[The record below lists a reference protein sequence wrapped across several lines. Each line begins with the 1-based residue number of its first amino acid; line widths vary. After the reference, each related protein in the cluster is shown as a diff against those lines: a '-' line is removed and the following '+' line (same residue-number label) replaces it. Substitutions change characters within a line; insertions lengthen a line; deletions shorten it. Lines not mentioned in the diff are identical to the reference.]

1 MEKTLRCLML
11 GDSIVWYDGQVT
23 LSGPEEIQKAYPSY
37 IREAGFDF
45 VQNEGVSGSCLRDNP
60 HSPTP
65 SVPAV
70 AATLIFSPYQLV
82 CVVGG
87 VNDFYAASPLGD
99 FTPAN
104 TDIQTVYGSL
114 NFLAQKMQKENPKG
128 TLLYFTPLPC
138 DDQDKPNTLGLR
150 LQDYSDAIRTIAK
163 TYNCPVL
170 DLSNIQGYDLKQM
183 TLDGLHPNNKGYAL
197 VNKQLLA
204 PFIKDWI
211 TKHNRYE

>member
-1 MEKTLRCLML
+1 
-11 GDSIVWYDGQVT
+11 
-23 LSGPEEIQKAYPSY
+23 
-37 IREAGFDF
+37 
-45 VQNEGVSGSCLRDNP
+45 
-60 HSPTP
+60 
-65 SVPAV
+65 
-70 AATLIFSPYQLV
+70 
-82 CVVGG
+82 
-87 VNDFYAASPLGD
+87 
-99 FTPAN
+99 
-104 TDIQTVYGSL
+104 
-114 NFLAQKMQKENPKG
+114 MQKENPKG